1 MTAVLGHFTRSR
13 LLRNLS
19 GMTGVALF
27 SAIATLAVNM
37 HVARTLG
44 PHGFGQVGYAQA
56 FACYFALLTGLCL
69 ETLGMRDMALRPQDA
84 PRVVSSIGSLR
95 LVLFFLS
102 FMCMLGAIQI
112 FQDDPTVLRLVLV
125 AGLFMPFL
133 PTGFEWFYMG
143 REQFRPVMISRA
155 AHALVFGVGALVL
168 IRDPGQVVDYMLVQE
183 GTKLVAFVLLFLPM
197 ARYLRPKN
205 VDLGLCLG
213 YLKSGSLLTLSAFM
227 VAIYVSIDRIMLGY
241 WYPAETV
248 GWYDAAS
255 KIVLMLLFPSVVF
268 WNVISPRIARKE
280 ALSLKASVWTLAGGG
295 VVLAL
300 GVLLAREQ
308 IITVVYGEAFLPAT
322 GALGILALALLLNH
336 TSRAFSCPLQLWGKE
351 RTFLYIVSGG
361 ALVNVIIN
369 YVLIPIYGMYG
380 AAIATIF
387 SELVVTFGSLPVF
400 LRTSRVGQA

>member
-1 MTAVLGHFTRSR
+1 MTGVLVLFAKSSF
-13 LLRNLS
+13 LRNLS
-19 GMTGVALF
+19 GMTGVALI

-69 ETLGMRDMALRPQDA
+69 ETLGVRDMALRPQDA
-84 PRVVSSIGSLR
+84 PRVVSSIVSLR

-102 FMCMLGAIQI
+102 FMCMLGAIQLL
-112 FQDDPTVLRLVLV
+112 QDDPTVWRLVLV

-143 REQFRPVMISRA
+143 REQFRPVMISRTIHA
-155 AHALVFGVGALVL
+155 AFFGVGALVL
-168 IRDPGQVVDYMLVQE
+168 IRDSGQVLDYMLVQE

-197 ARYLRPKN
+197 VRHLRPKN

-227 VAIYVSIDRIMLGY
+227 VAIYVSIDRIMLGH

-255 KIVLMLLFPSVVF
+255 KILLMLLFPSVVF

-280 ALSLKASVWTLAGGG
+280 ALGLKTSVWALAGGG
-295 VVLAL
+295 GLLAL
-300 GVLLAREQ
+300 GVLLAREP
-308 IITVVYGEAFLPAT
+308 IITLVYGQAFLPAA
-322 GALGILALALLLNH
+322 GALGILAPALLLNH

-351 RTFLYIVSGG
+351 RAFLVIVSGG
-361 ALVNVIIN
+361 ALANVAIN
-369 YVLIPIYGMYG
+369 YFLIPIYGMHG
-380 AAIATIF
+380 AAAATVF
-387 SELVVTFGSLPVF
+387 SELIVTLGSLPVF
-400 LRTSRVGQA
+400 LRARTAERT